1 MRKGS
6 AFVLAAA
13 GLILLAQA
21 ASAHAVLVSSVPADG
36 AALSQAPS
44 EVSITFTESP
54 DPALSSIL
62 VLDSAG
68 RAFQSGKA
76 TAAAGQPDV
85 LRVGLK
91 ELPKDVYTVSW
102 RVVSQADGHLTAG
115 AFAFGVGATPGALP
129 SPKAAS
135 TPKPSALSVGARL
148 IFYAGLV
155 LLLGASWVGAF
166 VLEERSGALQRIL
179 PFGAAATGTGIA
191 AIALDQVRVT
201 GVSLKD
207 FLSTSIGRSLLI
219 HFTPFVFLV
228 AAVVYASRFK
238 RNPKAGFIAAGAL
251 TGLEMLAHVVTG
263 HAAAGSWAWAK
274 VTVQWVH
281 FAAVGAWLGG
291 LAALLVVIR
300 GAPGAAKAL
309 AVKRYSFVAGICL
322 ALVAGTGIW
331 RAVDQ
336 VGSLGKLITTGFG
349 ELVLVK
355 SALLLALAGLGAVNR
370 YRNVPAAR
378 KALSGLRRTGSA
390 ELAVAA
396 GVLGVTGV
404 LVGLAPAK
412 YSKPPAP
419 PSVVAA
425 TGADF
430 ATTVRVH
437 LEARPGLPGPN
448 RFRLRV
454 ADYDRGTPVDAN
466 RVSLRFE
473 FPARP
478 DVGGSAIDL
487 QPTSAGVYEGSGSN
501 LSLDG
506 RWRVTA
512 LIERGAASVEVPLR
526 IQTKSSPEQIS
537 VSRAGG
543 QPTLYTVALSGKRSV
558 QIYLDPEHAGPSQFH
573 ATFFDSS
580 GNGLPVEDETL
591 TATPPSGDPFALAPR
606 KLDIG
611 HFVADVPLTKGEWR
625 FDVTATAG
633 DGEQLAAYVN
643 VTVSR

>member
-1 MRKGS
+1 MRKS
-6 AFVLAAA
+6 VVFAFAAA
-13 GLILLAQA
+13 GLVLFAQA
-21 ASAHAVLVSSVPADG
+21 ASAHAVLVSSAPADG

-44 EVSITFTESP
+44 EVSIAFTESP
-54 DPALSSIL
+54 DQALSSIL

-76 TAAAGQPDV
+76 AAVAGQPSV

-91 ELPKDVYTVSW
+91 ELPKGVYTVSW
-102 RVVSQADGHLTAG
+102 RVVSKADGHLTAG
-115 AFAFGVGATPGALP
+115 AFAFGVGAAPGAVTL
-129 SPKAAS
+129 PKAAS
-135 TPKPSALSVGARL
+135 TPKPSALGVGARL
-148 IFYAGLV
+148 VFYAGLM
-155 LLLGASWVGAF
+155 LLLGVSWVGAF
-166 VLEERSGALQRIL
+166 ILEERSGALQKIL
-179 PFGAAATGTGIA
+179 PSGAAATGVGIA
-191 AIALDQVRVT
+191 AITLDQVRVT

-207 FLSTSIGRSLLI
+207 FLSTSIGRSFLVHLA
-219 HFTPFVFLV
+219 PFVFLV
-228 AAVVYASRFK
+228 AAVVFVSRFK
-238 RNPKAGFIAAGAL
+238 QKPKAGFIAAGVF
-251 TGLEMLAHVVTG
+251 TGMEMGAHVVTG

-281 FAAVGAWLGG
+281 FAAVGTWLGG
-291 LAALLVVIR
+291 LAALLIAIR
-300 GAPGAAKAL
+300 GAPSEAKAP
-309 AVKRYSFVAGICL
+309 AVKRYSFVAGVCL

-336 VGSLGKLITTGFG
+336 VGSWGKLTTTGFG

-355 SALLLALAGLGAVNR
+355 AGLLVVLAGLGAVNR
-370 YRNVPAAR
+370 YRNVPVAR
-378 KALSGLRRTGSA
+378 TALSGLRRAGSA

-419 PSVVAA
+419 PSVVATTA
-425 TGADF
+425 ADF
-430 ATTVRVH
+430 ATTVRVR

-448 RFRLRV
+448 RFRIRV
-454 ADYDRGTPVDAN
+454 TDYDRGTPIGAG

-478 DVGGSAIDL
+478 GVGGSTLDL
-487 QPTSAGVYEGSGSN
+487 RRTSAGVYEGSGSN

-506 RWRVTA
+506 RWKVTA

-526 IQTKSSPEQIS
+526 IQTKSPPEQIS
-537 VSRAGG
+537 VSRAAG
-543 QPTLYTVALSGKRSV
+543 QPTLYTVALPGKRSV
-558 QIYLDPEHAGPSQFH
+558 QIYLDPTHAGPGQFH
-573 ATFFDSS
+573 ATFFDAS
-580 GNGLPVEDETL
+580 GNGLVIGDESL
-591 TATPPSGDPFALAPR
+591 AATPPSGDAFALDAR
-606 KLDIG
+606 KLDTG
-611 HFVADVPLTKGEWR
+611 HFVADVTLTKGEWR

-633 DGEQLAAYVN
+633 DGEQLAAYMN